1 MKRLYTLGILV
12 WGCCSLLL
20 ACNRMTQHSGG
31 SAEALPPVEVKAE
44 VDRATATTGD
54 PIRYTLTAT
63 SDPQIEVTIPEM
75 GSQIVGL
82 RIIDIGSSEP
92 LERDG
97 RKIIDRWYE
106 LRADVVG
113 SYIIPG
119 AVFTYRDDQGK
130 TKELKTSQIFIEVKS
145 VIEDKDAAKDIKDI
159 KPLSIIP
166 RDYTLLV
173 GLSIVSVV
181 LIALIGGGLYLYRT
195 RYRKV
200 KVPPEI
206 PAHELAFKEL
216 DQLKKEDLISRGI
229 YKEHY
234 FKLSEIFRRYLERRF
249 HFQAVEQTTE
259 EILPA
264 LLNLK
269 GVDEKEKGTAQQ
281 FLHHTDL
288 VKFAKYIPHADEV
301 EHEHQE
307 AINFIHKTKEEPV
320 NQSTE

>member
-1 MKRLYTLGILV
+1 
-12 WGCCSLLL
+12 
-20 ACNRMTQHSGG
+20 
-31 SAEALPPVEVKAE
+31 
-44 VDRATATTGD
+44 
-54 PIRYTLTAT
+54 
-63 SDPQIEVTIPEM
+63 M
-75 GSQIVGL
+75 GSQIAGL

-159 KPLSIIP
+159 KSLSIIP

-200 KVPPEI
+200 TVPPEI

-307 AINFIHKTKEEPV
+307 AIHFIHKTKEEPV

>member
-1 MKRLYTLGILV
+1 
-12 WGCCSLLL
+12 
-20 ACNRMTQHSGG
+20 MTQQSGG
-31 SAEALPPVEVKAE
+31 SAEVLPPVEVKAE

-75 GSQIVGL
+75 GSQIAGL

-145 VIEDKDAAKDIKDI
+145 VIEDKDAAQDIKDI

-166 RDYTLLV
+166 RDYTFLV

-181 LIALIGGGLYLYRT
+181 LITLIGGGIYLYRT

-200 KVPPEI
+200 AASPEM

-281 FLHHTDL
+281 FLHQTDL
-288 VKFAKYIPHADEV
+288 VKFAKHIPHADEV

>member
-1 MKRLYTLGILV
+1 
-12 WGCCSLLL
+12 
-20 ACNRMTQHSGG
+20 
-31 SAEALPPVEVKAE
+31 VEVKAE

-63 SDPQIEVTIPEM
+63 SDPQIEVRIPEV
-75 GSQIVGL
+75 GSQIAGL

-166 RDYTLLV
+166 RDYMLLV

-200 KVPPEI
+200 KAPPEM
-206 PAHELAFKEL
+206 PPHELAFKEL

-259 EILPA
+259 EILPE

-288 VKFAKYIPHADEV
+288 VKFAKYIPNTGEV

-320 NQSTE
+320 SKPTE